1 MELNG
6 SFCYNTVILSEAA
19 QQRCEAEESSAFYG
33 CEDPSTR
40 LRLPRDD
47 MIFGG
52 KKMEGFTVA
61 LALVDAIPVL
71 SFGISMVIIASRFDS
86 PLFMIGAF
94 LSVLAG
100 CCKVCWKLVLGIWKK
115 DLRWLNKPFL
125 PMQITGF
132 GFILGSLLTGLG
144 KINWGGVLAVVTS
157 LPSLAFFLAWI
168 GLMFFLGWYR
178 KNRFKNDDA
187 HSNWTAQ
194 IVNAVGQT
202 CLLLGILFAG

>member
-1 MELNG
+1 
-6 SFCYNTVILSEAA
+6 
-19 QQRCEAEESSAFYG
+19 
-33 CEDPSTR
+33 
-40 LRLPRDD
+40 
-47 MIFGG
+47 
-52 KKMEGFTVA
+52 MEGFTVA

-71 SFGISMVIIASRFDS
+71 SFGISMVIIASHFDS

-144 KINWGGVLAVVTS
+144 KINWGGVLAAVTS

-168 GLMFFLGWYR
+168 GLMFFMGWYR

>member
-1 MELNG
+1 
-6 SFCYNTVILSEAA
+6 
-19 QQRCEAEESSAFYG
+19 
-33 CEDPSTR
+33 
-40 LRLPRDD
+40 
-47 MIFGG
+47 
-52 KKMEGFTVA
+52 MEGFTVG

-86 PLFMIGAF
+86 PLFLIGAA

-100 CCKVCWKLVLGIWKK
+100 CCKVAWKLVLGIWKK

-132 GFILGSLLTGLG
+132 GFILGSLLTRLG
-144 KINWGGVLAVVTS
+144 KINWPGVVNAVVS
-157 LPSLAFFLAWI
+157 FPSILFFVAWI
-168 GLMFFLGWYR
+168 GLMGFMGWYR
-178 KNRFKNDDA
+178 KHKFSNEDA

-194 IVNAVGQT
+194 IVNAIGQT

>member
-1 MELNG
+1 
-6 SFCYNTVILSEAA
+6 
-19 QQRCEAEESSAFYG
+19 
-33 CEDPSTR
+33 
-40 LRLPRDD
+40 
-47 MIFGG
+47 
-52 KKMEGFTVA
+52 MEGFTLG

-86 PLFMIGAF
+86 PLFLIGAS

-115 DLRWLNKPFL
+115 DLRWLNKPFV
-125 PMQITGF
+125 PMQAAGFLLMLVSLIIGF
-132 GFILGSLLTGLG
+132 G
-144 KINWGGVLAVVTS
+144 KISWGGVLSAVTS

-168 GLMFFLGWYR
+168 GLMCFMGWYR
-178 KNRFKNDDA
+178 KNKFKNDDA

-194 IVNAVGQT
+194 IINAVGQT